1 MKTVTSV
8 TVTTVTTSVI
18 LLILSREVQRIIT
31 FSQLLSENS
40 CRYENKV
47 VTLRKSSYKDR
58 LGIMVETN
66 DRRLPVG
73 IQSFE
78 EIRKN
83 GYLYVDKTD
92 IIWQLANKG
101 KKYNYLSRPRRFGK
115 SVLVDTLE
123 SYFLGKKELF
133 EGLKIMQMETE
144 WVKRPVIRLDMS
156 RAGAEPDTLR
166 SYLDNIFE
174 QYEEEY
180 SLAPD
185 PTDSLADRF
194 NAIIVGAYEQT
205 GLQVAILI
213 DEYDSPLQHSWKTPQ
228 HEACTAIYRE
238 VFAILKADDKYEKF
252 VFITGI
258 TKFTQISLFSVLN
271 NLSNISFE
279 PEYAAL
285 CGITKE
291 EVVRDFKPEI
301 NKLASRKGWTFDEAV
316 AQLTAYYDGY
326 HFCHEN
332 MVDIFNPF
340 SLINALADSKLRN
353 YWASSGATSLLPKF
367 VDDLEIRL
375 KDFDHSALLDTI
387 IETSD
392 VTGGGAELFLYQSG
406 YLTIKGYVSGTY
418 LLGIPNSEVRQ
429 ALNEI
434 VLPTLAMRKNN
445 DLQSTQ
451 AFLNVHLSLG
461 NLPEAMKCLKALI
474 ADVPYSNKKLA
485 SMDMEERYRLIMSTI
500 FNAIGCRV
508 EVEKMIATGRIDM
521 VVEVTNFIYVLEL
534 KLSNNGGVDAA
545 EEQMKAKQYA
555 EPFKADKRKVIALAI
570 ELDDMG
576 KGLVDWKEV

>member
-1 MKTVTSV
+1 
-8 TVTTVTTSVI
+8 
-18 LLILSREVQRIIT
+18 
-31 FSQLLSENS
+31 
-40 CRYENKV
+40 
-47 VTLRKSSYKDR
+47 
-58 LGIMVETN
+58 MVETN
-66 DRRLPVG
+66 NRRLPVG

-78 EIRKN
+78 EIRKE

-92 IIWQLANKG
+92 IIWQLAQKG

-123 SYFLGKKELF
+123 AYFTGKKELF
-133 EGLKIMQMETE
+133 EELKIMQMEKE

-166 SYLDNIFE
+166 SYLNNIFR
-174 QYEEEY
+174 QYEKEY
-180 SLAPD
+180 SLVPN

-194 NAIIVGAYEQT
+194 NAIIVGSYEQT
-205 GLQVAILI
+205 GQQVAILI
-213 DEYDSPLQHSWKTPQ
+213 DEYDSPLQHSWKTPH
-228 HEACTAIYRE
+228 HEACTSIYRE

-279 PEYAAL
+279 PEYAAI

-291 EVVRDFKPEI
+291 EVLRDFKPEI
-301 NKLASRKGWTFDEAV
+301 SKLASRNGWTFDEAV

-326 HFCHEN
+326 HFSHEN

-367 VDDLEIRL
+367 VDDMEVRL
-375 KDFDHSALLDTI
+375 ADFDHSALLSTI

-406 YLTIKGYVSGTY
+406 YLTIKGYQMGVY
-418 LLGIPNSEVRQ
+418 ILGFPNNEVRQ
-429 ALNEI
+429 ALYET
-434 VLPTLAMRKNN
+434 VLPALTLRSTGGI
-445 DLQSTQ
+445 QSTQ
-451 AFLNVHLSLG
+451 SGLFLALQLG
-461 NLPEAMKCLKALI
+461 NLPQAMKCLKALI

-521 VVEVTNFIYVLEL
+521 VVETTNFVYVLEL
-534 KLSNNGGVDAA
+534 KLSNNGGIDAA
-545 EEQMKAKQYA
+545 TEQIRAKQYA
-555 EPFKADKRKVIALAI
+555 EPFKADKRKVVALAI
-570 ELDDMG
+570 ELDDKG
-576 KGLVDWKEV
+576 KGLINWKEV

>member
-1 MKTVTSV
+1 MAV
-8 TVTTVTTSVI
+8 
-18 LLILSREVQRIIT
+18 
-31 FSQLLSENS
+31 SENN
-40 CRYENKV
+40 RKFAIENQ
-47 VTLRKSSYKDR
+47 R
-58 LGIMVETN
+58 LGIMVEIN
-66 DRRLPVG
+66 DRKLPVG

-78 EIRKN
+78 KIRKE

-92 IIWQLANKG
+92 IIWQLANRNKT
-101 KKYNYLSRPRRFGK
+101 YNYLSRPRRFGK

-123 SYFLGKKELF
+123 AYFLGKKELF
-133 EGLKIMQMETE
+133 EGLKIMQLETE

-156 RAGAEPDTLR
+156 RAGAEPETLR
-166 SYLDNIFE
+166 SYLDITFDRLE
-174 QYEEEY
+174 KEY
-180 SLAPD
+180 GITPK
-185 PTDSLADRF
+185 PTAKLADRF
-194 NAIIVGAYEQT
+194 NAIIVGAYEQS
-205 GLQVAILI
+205 GQQVAILI
-213 DEYDSPLQHSWKTPQ
+213 DEYDSPLQHSWKTPY
-228 HEACTAIYRE
+228 HEACTAVYRE

-271 NLSNISFE
+271 NLSNISFDS
-279 PEYAAL
+279 EYAAL

-291 EVVRDFKPEI
+291 EVLRDFKPEI
-301 NKLASRKGWTFDEAV
+301 NKLAASKGWTFDEAV
-316 AQLTAYYDGY
+316 VQLTAYYDGY
-326 HFCHEN
+326 HFSHEN
-332 MVDIFNPF
+332 MVDVFNPF

-367 VDDLEIRL
+367 VDDMEIRL

-406 YLTIKGYVSGTY
+406 YLTIKGYINGTY
-418 LLGIPNSEVRQ
+418 LLGIPNFEVRQ

-445 DLQSTQ
+445 NLQSTQ

-521 VVEVTNFIYVLEL
+521 VVETTNFIYVLEL

-545 EEQMKAKQYA
+545 TEQMKAKQYA

>member
-1 MKTVTSV
+1 MAV
-8 TVTTVTTSVI
+8 
-18 LLILSREVQRIIT
+18 
-31 FSQLLSENS
+31 SEN
-40 CRYENKV
+40 N
-47 VTLRKSSYKDR
+47 RKFAIGKQR
-58 LGIMVETN
+58 LGIMVEIN
-66 DRRLPVG
+66 DRKLPVG

-78 EIRKN
+78 KIRKD

-92 IIWQLANKG
+92 IIWQLANRNKT
-101 KKYNYLSRPRRFGK
+101 YNYLSRPRRFGK
-115 SVLVDTLE
+115 SILVDTLQA
-123 SYFLGKKELF
+123 YFEGKKELF

-144 WVKRPVIRLDMS
+144 WVKHPVIRLDMS
-156 RAGAEPDTLR
+156 QAGAEQESLKG
-166 SYLDNIFE
+166 YLDYTFQE
-174 QYEEEY
+174 YE
-180 SLAPD
+180 SLYEIESRDNSP
-185 PTDSLADRF
+185 LATRLIE
-194 NAIIVGAYEQT
+194 IIKTAYNKT
-205 GLQVAILI
+205 GQQVAILI

-238 VFAILKADDKYEKF
+238 VFAVLKSQDKYEKF

-279 PEYAAL
+279 PEYAAI

-291 EVVRDFKPEI
+291 EVLRDFKPEI
-301 NKLASRKGWTFDEAV
+301 NKLAEYEDWTFDEAV

-326 HFCHEN
+326 HFSRRN
-332 MVDIFNPF
+332 MVDVFNPF
-340 SLINALADSKLRN
+340 SLINALADSDLKN

-367 VDDLEIRL
+367 VDNMEMRL
-375 KDFDHSALLDTI
+375 KDFENCPIDCDTL
-387 IETSD
+387 ETSD

-406 YLTIKGYVSGTY
+406 YLTIKGYMDDIY
-418 LLGIPNSEVRQ
+418 LLGIPNYEVRK
-429 ALNEI
+429 ALYRI
-434 VLPTLAMRKNN
+434 VLPALTLKTNA
-445 DLQSTQ
+445 QVITTQ
-451 AFLNVHLSLG
+451 NMLLYSLKLG

-485 SMDMEERYRLIMSTI
+485 SMNMEERYRLILSTI

-521 VVEVTNFIYVLEL
+521 VVETTNFIYVLEL

-545 EEQMKAKQYA
+545 TEQMKAKQYA

>member
-1 MKTVTSV
+1 MAV
-8 TVTTVTTSVI
+8 
-18 LLILSREVQRIIT
+18 
-31 FSQLLSENS
+31 SEN
-40 CRYENKV
+40 N
-47 VTLRKSSYKDR
+47 RKFAIGKQR
-58 LGIMVETN
+58 LGIMIETN
-66 DRRLPVG
+66 DRILPVG

-78 EIRKN
+78 EIRKG

-92 IIWQLANKG
+92 IIWQLANRG

-123 SYFLGKKELF
+123 AYFMGKKELF

-156 RAGAEPDTLR
+156 RAGAEPETLR
-166 SYLDNIFE
+166 SYLNNIFR
-174 QYEEEY
+174 QYEGEY

-194 NAIIVGAYEQT
+194 DAIIVGAYKQT
-205 GLQVAILI
+205 GQQVAILI

-291 EVVRDFKPEI
+291 EVLRDFKPEI
-301 NKLASRKGWTFDEAV
+301 NKLATRKEWTFDEAV

-332 MVDIFNPF
+332 MVDVFNPF
-340 SLINALADSKLRN
+340 SLINALADSKLKN

-367 VDDLEIRL
+367 VDNIEMRL
-375 KDFDHSALLDTI
+375 KDFENCPIDSDTL
-387 IETSD
+387 ETSD

-406 YLTIKGYVSGTY
+406 YLTIKGYMDEIY
-418 LLGIPNSEVRQ
+418 LLGIPNYEVRK
-429 ALNEI
+429 ALYKI
-434 VLPTLAMRKNN
+434 VLPALT
-445 DLQSTQ
+445 LQSNALVISTQ
-451 AFLNVHLSLG
+451 NMLLYSLKLG

-485 SMDMEERYRLIMSTI
+485 SMDMEERYRLILSTI

-521 VVEVTNFIYVLEL
+521 VVETTNFIYVLEL

-545 EEQMKAKQYA
+545 TEQIKAKQYA

-570 ELDDMG
+570 ELDDKG

>member
-1 MKTVTSV
+1 MAV
-8 TVTTVTTSVI
+8 
-18 LLILSREVQRIIT
+18 
-31 FSQLLSENS
+31 SEN
-40 CRYENKV
+40 N
-47 VTLRKSSYKDR
+47 RKFAIGKQR
-58 LGIMVETN
+58 LGIMVEIN
-66 DRRLPVG
+66 DRKLPVG

-78 EIRKN
+78 KIRKG

-92 IIWQLANKG
+92 IIWQLANRNKT
-101 KKYNYLSRPRRFGK
+101 YNYLSRPRRFGK

-123 SYFLGKKELF
+123 AYFMGKKELF

-156 RAGAEPDTLR
+156 RAGAEPETLR
-166 SYLDNIFE
+166 SYLNNIFR
-174 QYEEEY
+174 QYEGEY
-180 SLAPD
+180 SLVPD

-205 GLQVAILI
+205 GQQVAILI
-213 DEYDSPLQHSWKTPQ
+213 DEYDSPLQHSWKTPH

-271 NLSNISFE
+271 NLSNISFDS
-279 PEYAAL
+279 EYAAL

-291 EVVRDFKPEI
+291 EVLRDFKPEI
-301 NKLASRKGWTFDEAV
+301 NKLAASKGWTFDEAV
-316 AQLTAYYDGY
+316 VQLTAYYDGY
-326 HFCHEN
+326 HFSHEN
-332 MVDIFNPF
+332 MVDVFNPF

-367 VDDLEIRL
+367 VDDMEIRL

-406 YLTIKGYVSGTY
+406 YLTIKGYINGTY
-418 LLGIPNSEVRQ
+418 LLGIPNFEVRQ

-445 DLQSTQ
+445 NLQSTQ

-521 VVEVTNFIYVLEL
+521 VVETTNFIYVLEL

-545 EEQMKAKQYA
+545 TEQMKAKQYA

>member
-1 MKTVTSV
+1 MVV
-8 TVTTVTTSVI
+8 
-18 LLILSREVQRIIT
+18 
-31 FSQLLSENS
+31 SEN
-40 CRYENKV
+40 N
-47 VTLRKSSYKDR
+47 RKFAIGKQR

-66 DRRLPVG
+66 DRKLPVG

-78 EIRKN
+78 EIRKQ
-83 GYLYVDKTD
+83 GCLYVDKTD
-92 IIWQLANKG
+92 IIWQLANRG

-123 SYFLGKKELF
+123 TYFIGKKELF

-156 RAGAEPDTLR
+156 RAGAEPETLR
-166 SYLDNIFE
+166 SYLNNIFR
-174 QYEEEY
+174 QYEGEY

-194 NAIIVGAYEQT
+194 DAIIVGAYKQT
-205 GLQVAILI
+205 GQQVAILI
-213 DEYDSPLQHSWKTPQ
+213 DEYDSPLQHSWKTPY

-271 NLSNISFE
+271 NLSNISFDS
-279 PEYAAL
+279 EYAAL

-291 EVVRDFKPEI
+291 EVLRDFKPEI
-301 NKLASRKGWTFDEAV
+301 NKLAASKGWTFDEAV
-316 AQLTAYYDGY
+316 VQLTAYYDGY
-326 HFCHEN
+326 HFSHEN
-332 MVDIFNPF
+332 MVDVFNPF

-353 YWASSGATSLLPKF
+353 YWASSGATSLLLKF
-367 VDDLEIRL
+367 VDDMEIRL

-406 YLTIKGYVSGTY
+406 YLTIKGYINGTY
-418 LLGIPNSEVRQ
+418 LLGIPNFEVRQ

-445 DLQSTQ
+445 NLQSTQ

-461 NLPEAMKCLKALI
+461 NLSEAMKCLKALI

-521 VVEVTNFIYVLEL
+521 VVETTNFIYVLEL

-545 EEQMKAKQYA
+545 TEQMKAKQYA

>member
-1 MKTVTSV
+1 MAVWD
-8 TVTTVTTSVI
+8 
-18 LLILSREVQRIIT
+18 
-31 FSQLLSENS
+31 N
-40 CRYENKV
+40 N
-47 VTLRKSSYKDR
+47 RKFAVGNQR
-58 LGIMVETN
+58 LGIMVDIK
-66 DRRLPVG
+66 DRKLPVG

-78 EIRKN
+78 EIRKQ
-83 GYLYVDKTD
+83 GCLYVDKTD
-92 IIWQLANKG
+92 IIWQLANRG

-123 SYFLGKKELF
+123 SYFMGKKELF
-133 EGLKIMQMETE
+133 EGLKIMQLETE

-156 RAGAEPDTLR
+156 QAGAEPESIQ
-166 SYLDNIFE
+166 SYLDDVFNTLE
-174 QYEEEY
+174 LEY
-180 SLAPD
+180 GIVVRQNSSLAV
-185 PTDSLADRF
+185 RF
-194 NAIIVGAYEQT
+194 KNIIESAFNQT
-205 GLQVAILI
+205 GQQVAILI

-238 VFAILKADDKYEKF
+238 VFAVLKAQDKYEKF

-279 PEYAAL
+279 PEYAAI

-291 EVVRDFKPEI
+291 EVLRDFKPEI
-301 NKLASRKGWTFDEAV
+301 NKLAEYEDWTFDEAV
-316 AQLTAYYDGY
+316 ANLTSYYDGY
-326 HFCHEN
+326 HFSRRN
-332 MVDIFNPF
+332 MVDVFNPF
-340 SLINALADSKLRN
+340 SLINALADSDLKN

-367 VDDLEIRL
+367 VDDMEIKL
-375 KDFDHSALLDTI
+375 GNFDPCAILRQT

-406 YLTIKGYVSGTY
+406 YLTIKGYINGTY
-418 LLGIPNSEVRQ
+418 LLGIPNFEVRQ

-451 AFLNVHLSLG
+451 AFLNAHLSVG

-485 SMDMEERYRLIMSTI
+485 SMDMEERYRLILSTI

>member
-1 MKTVTSV
+1 
-8 TVTTVTTSVI
+8 
-18 LLILSREVQRIIT
+18 
-31 FSQLLSENS
+31 
-40 CRYENKV
+40 
-47 VTLRKSSYKDR
+47 
-58 LGIMVETN
+58 MVETN

-78 EIRKN
+78 KIRKD

-92 IIWQLANKG
+92 IIWQLANRG

-123 SYFLGKKELF
+123 AYFMGKKDLF

-156 RAGAEPDTLR
+156 RAGAEPETLR
-166 SYLDNIFE
+166 SYLNNIFK

-205 GLQVAILI
+205 GQQVAILI

-279 PEYAAL
+279 PEYAAI

-326 HFCHEN
+326 HFSHEN

-418 LLGIPNSEVRQ
+418 LLGIPNFEVRQ

>member
-1 MKTVTSV
+1 MAV
-8 TVTTVTTSVI
+8 
-18 LLILSREVQRIIT
+18 
-31 FSQLLSENS
+31 SEN
-40 CRYENKV
+40 N
-47 VTLRKSSYKDR
+47 RKFAIGNQR
-58 LGIMVETN
+58 LGIMVEIN
-66 DRRLPVG
+66 DRKLPVG

-78 EIRKN
+78 KIRKD

-92 IIWQLANKG
+92 IIWQLANRNKT
-101 KKYNYLSRPRRFGK
+101 YNYLSRPRRFGK

-123 SYFLGKKELF
+123 AYFMGKKELF
-133 EGLKIMQMETE
+133 EGLKIMQLETE

-156 RAGAEPDTLR
+156 RAGAEPETLR
-166 SYLDNIFE
+166 SYLDITFDRL
-174 QYEEEY
+174 EEEY
-180 SLAPD
+180 GITPK
-185 PTDSLADRF
+185 PTAKLADRF

-205 GLQVAILI
+205 GQQVAILI
-213 DEYDSPLQHSWKTPQ
+213 DEYDSPLQHSWKTPY
-228 HEACTAIYRE
+228 HEACTAVYRE

-279 PEYAAL
+279 PEYAAI

-291 EVVRDFKPEI
+291 EVLRDFKPEI
-301 NKLASRKGWTFDEAV
+301 NKLAEYEDWTFNEAV
-316 AQLTAYYDGY
+316 AKLTAYYDGY
-326 HFCHEN
+326 HFSRRN
-332 MVDIFNPF
+332 MVDVFNPF
-340 SLINALADSKLRN
+340 SLINALADSDLKN

-367 VDDLEIRL
+367 VDDMEIRL
-375 KDFDHSALLDTI
+375 KDFDHSALLGTI

-406 YLTIKGYVSGTY
+406 YLTIKGYINGTY
-418 LLGIPNSEVRQ
+418 LLGIPNFEVRQ

-521 VVEVTNFIYVLEL
+521 VVETTNFIYVLEL

-545 EEQMKAKQYA
+545 TEQMKAKQYA

-576 KGLVDWKEV
+576 KGLVDWKEVKFKIIKDYE

>member
-1 MKTVTSV
+1 
-8 TVTTVTTSVI
+8 
-18 LLILSREVQRIIT
+18 
-31 FSQLLSENS
+31 
-40 CRYENKV
+40 
-47 VTLRKSSYKDR
+47 
-58 LGIMVETN
+58 MVETN
-66 DRRLPVG
+66 NRRLPVG

-78 EIRKN
+78 EIRKE

-92 IIWQLANKG
+92 IIWQLAQKG
-101 KKYNYLSRPRRFGK
+101 KKYNYLSRPRRIGK

-123 SYFLGKKELF
+123 AYFTGKKELF
-133 EGLKIMQMETE
+133 EGLKIMQMEKE

-156 RAGAEPDTLR
+156 RAGAESDTLR
-166 SYLDNIFE
+166 SYLNNIFR
-174 QYEEEY
+174 QYEKEY
-180 SLAPD
+180 SLVPN

-194 NAIIVGAYEQT
+194 NAIIVGSYEQT
-205 GLQVAILI
+205 GQQVAILI
-213 DEYDSPLQHSWKTPQ
+213 DEYDSPLQHSWKTPH
-228 HEACTAIYRE
+228 HEACTSIYRE

-279 PEYAAL
+279 PEYAAI

-291 EVVRDFKPEI
+291 EVLRDFKPEI
-301 NKLASRKGWTFDEAV
+301 SKLASRNGWTFDEAV

-326 HFCHEN
+326 HFSHEN

-367 VDDLEIRL
+367 VND
-375 KDFDHSALLDTI
+375 SALLSTI

-406 YLTIKGYVSGTY
+406 YLTIKGYINGTY
-418 LLGIPNSEVRQ
+418 FLGIPNFEVKQ

-434 VLPTLAMRKNN
+434 VLPTLSMRKNH

-451 AFLNVHLSLG
+451 AFLNYYLSVG
-461 NLPEAMKCLKALI
+461 NLPEAMKCLKTLI

-521 VVEVTNFIYVLEL
+521 VVETTNFVYVLEL
-534 KLSNNGGVDAA
+534 KLSNNGGIDAA
-545 EEQMKAKQYA
+545 TEQIRAKQYA
-555 EPFKADKRKVIALAI
+555 EPFNADKRKVVALAI
-570 ELDDMG
+570 ELDDKG
-576 KGLVDWKEV
+576 KGLINWKEV

>member
-1 MKTVTSV
+1 
-8 TVTTVTTSVI
+8 
-18 LLILSREVQRIIT
+18 
-31 FSQLLSENS
+31 
-40 CRYENKV
+40 
-47 VTLRKSSYKDR
+47 
-58 LGIMVETN
+58 MVEIN

-78 EIRKN
+78 KIRED

-92 IIWQLANKG
+92 IIWQLANREKT
-101 KKYNYLSRPRRFGK
+101 YNYLSRPRRFGK

-123 SYFLGKKELF
+123 AYFLGKKELF

-156 RAGAEPDTLR
+156 RAGAAPESVR
-166 SYLDNIFE
+166 SYLDNAFHQLE
-174 QYEEEY
+174 SEY
-180 SLAPD
+180 DIAVRQDS
-185 PTDSLADRF
+185 SLADRF
-194 NAIIVGAYEQT
+194 DAIIQTAYNKT

-228 HEACTAIYRE
+228 HEACTVVYRE

-279 PEYAAL
+279 PNYAAI

-291 EVVRDFKPEI
+291 EVLRDFKPEI
-301 NKLASRKGWTFDEAV
+301 NKLAAKNDWTFDEAV
-316 AQLTAYYDGY
+316 AQLAAYYDGY

-332 MVDIFNPF
+332 MVDVFNPF
-340 SLINALADSKLRN
+340 SLINALADSKLKN
-353 YWASSGATSLLPKF
+353 YWASSGATSMLPKF
-367 VDDLEIRL
+367 VDNMEL
-375 KDFDHSALLDTI
+375 KLRNFDPCTI
-387 IETSD
+387 LRQTIETSD

-406 YLTIKGYVSGTY
+406 YLTIKGYQMGVY
-418 LLGIPNSEVRQ
+418 ILGFPNSEVRQ
-429 ALNEI
+429 ALYET
-434 VLPTLAMRKNN
+434 VLPALTLRGNSDIQSIQS
-445 DLQSTQ
+445 DL
-451 AFLNVHLSLG
+451 LLSIQLG

-521 VVEVTNFIYVLEL
+521 VVETTQYIYVLEL
-534 KLSNNGGVDAA
+534 KLSDNGGVDAA
-545 EEQMKAKQYA
+545 AEQIRAKQYA

-570 ELDDMG
+570 ELDDRG
-576 KGLVDWKEV
+576 KGLVDWKEVF

>member
-1 MKTVTSV
+1 
-8 TVTTVTTSVI
+8 
-18 LLILSREVQRIIT
+18 
-31 FSQLLSENS
+31 
-40 CRYENKV
+40 
-47 VTLRKSSYKDR
+47 
-58 LGIMVETN
+58 MVEIN
-66 DRRLPVG
+66 DRKLPVG

-78 EIRKN
+78 EIRKQ
-83 GYLYVDKTD
+83 GCLYVDKTD
-92 IIWQLANKG
+92 IIWQLANRG

-123 SYFLGKKELF
+123 AYFMGKKELF

-156 RAGAEPDTLR
+156 QAGAVPESVR
-166 SYLDNIFE
+166 SYLDDVFNTLE
-174 QYEEEY
+174 TEY
-180 SLAPD
+180 RIVVRQDSSLAV
-185 PTDSLADRF
+185 RF
-194 NAIIVGAYEQT
+194 KNIIETAYNKT

-213 DEYDSPLQHSWKTPQ
+213 DEYDSPLQHSWKTPY

-238 VFAILKADDKYEKF
+238 VFAILKADDRYEKF

-271 NLSNISFE
+271 NLSNISFDS
-279 PEYAAL
+279 EYAAL

-326 HFCHEN
+326 HFSHDN

-353 YWASSGATSLLPKF
+353 YWASSGATSMLPKF
-367 VDDLEIRL
+367 VDDMEIRL
-375 KDFDHSALLDTI
+375 KDFDNSALLDTI

-406 YLTIKGYVSGTY
+406 YLTIKGYINGTY
-418 LLGIPNSEVRQ
+418 LLGIPNFEVRQ

-485 SMDMEERYRLIMSTI
+485 SMDMEDRYRLIMSTI
-500 FNAIGCRV
+500 FYAIGCRV

-521 VVEVTNFIYVLEL
+521 VVENTNFIYVLEL

-545 EEQMKAKQYA
+545 AEQMKAKQYA

>member
-1 MKTVTSV
+1 
-8 TVTTVTTSVI
+8 
-18 LLILSREVQRIIT
+18 
-31 FSQLLSENS
+31 
-40 CRYENKV
+40 
-47 VTLRKSSYKDR
+47 
-58 LGIMVETN
+58 MVEIN
-66 DRRLPVG
+66 DRKLPVG

-78 EIRKN
+78 EIRKQ
-83 GYLYVDKTD
+83 GCLYVDKTD
-92 IIWQLANKG
+92 IIWQLANRG

-123 SYFLGKKELF
+123 TYFMGKKELF

-156 RAGAEPDTLR
+156 RAGAEPETLR
-166 SYLDNIFE
+166 SYLNNIFR
-174 QYEEEY
+174 QYEGEY
-180 SLAPD
+180 SLVPD

-205 GLQVAILI
+205 GQQVAILI
-213 DEYDSPLQHSWKTPQ
+213 DEYDSPLQHSWKTPH

-271 NLSNISFE
+271 NLSNISFDS
-279 PEYAAL
+279 EYAAL

-291 EVVRDFKPEI
+291 EVLRDFKPEI
-301 NKLASRKGWTFDEAV
+301 NKLAASKGWTFDEAV
-316 AQLTAYYDGY
+316 VQLTAYYDGY
-326 HFCHEN
+326 HFSHEN
-332 MVDIFNPF
+332 MVDVFNPF

-367 VDDLEIRL
+367 VDDMEIRL

-406 YLTIKGYVSGTY
+406 YLTIKGYINGTY
-418 LLGIPNSEVRQ
+418 LLGIPNFEVRQ

-445 DLQSTQ
+445 NLQSTQ

-521 VVEVTNFIYVLEL
+521 VVENTNFIYVLEL

-545 EEQMKAKQYA
+545 TEQMKAKQYA

>member
-1 MKTVTSV
+1 
-8 TVTTVTTSVI
+8 
-18 LLILSREVQRIIT
+18 
-31 FSQLLSENS
+31 
-40 CRYENKV
+40 
-47 VTLRKSSYKDR
+47 
-58 LGIMVETN
+58 MVEIN
-66 DRRLPVG
+66 DRKLPVG

-78 EIRKN
+78 KIRKD

-92 IIWQLANKG
+92 IIWQLANRNKT
-101 KKYNYLSRPRRFGK
+101 YNYLSRPRRFGK

-123 SYFLGKKELF
+123 AYFLGKKELF
-133 EGLKIMQMETE
+133 EGLKIMQLETE
-144 WVKRPVIRLDMS
+144 WVKRPVVRLDMS

-166 SYLDNIFE
+166 SYLNNIFS
-174 QYEEEY
+174 QYEEEF
-180 SLAPD
+180 SLDPD

-194 NAIIVGAYEQT
+194 NAIIVGAYKQT
-205 GLQVAILI
+205 GQQVAILI
-213 DEYDSPLQHSWKTPQ
+213 DEYDSPLQHSWKTPY

-271 NLSNISFE
+271 NLSNISFDS
-279 PEYAAL
+279 EYAAL

-291 EVVRDFKPEI
+291 EVLRDFKPEI
-301 NKLASRKGWTFDEAV
+301 NKLAASKGWTFDEAV
-316 AQLTAYYDGY
+316 VQLTAYYDGY
-326 HFCHEN
+326 HFSHEN
-332 MVDIFNPF
+332 MVDVFNPF

-367 VDDLEIRL
+367 VDDMEIRL

-406 YLTIKGYVSGTY
+406 YLTIKGYINGTY
-418 LLGIPNSEVRQ
+418 LLGIPNFEVRQ

-500 FNAIGCRV
+500 FYAIGCRV

-521 VVEVTNFIYVLEL
+521 VVENTNFIYVLEL

-545 EEQMKAKQYA
+545 TEQMKAKQYA

>member
-1 MKTVTSV
+1 MVV
-8 TVTTVTTSVI
+8 
-18 LLILSREVQRIIT
+18 
-31 FSQLLSENS
+31 SEN
-40 CRYENKV
+40 N
-47 VTLRKSSYKDR
+47 RKFAIGKQR

-66 DRRLPVG
+66 DRKLPVG

-78 EIRKN
+78 EIRKG

-92 IIWQLANKG
+92 IIWQLANRG

-123 SYFLGKKELF
+123 SYFMGKKELF
-133 EGLKIMQMETE
+133 EGLKIMQLETE

-156 RAGAEPDTLR
+156 RAGAEPETLR
-166 SYLDNIFE
+166 SYLDITFDRLE
-174 QYEEEY
+174 KEY
-180 SLAPD
+180 GITPK
-185 PTDSLADRF
+185 PTAKLADRF
-194 NAIIVGAYEQT
+194 DAIIVGAYEQT
-205 GLQVAILI
+205 GQQVAILI
-213 DEYDSPLQHSWKTPQ
+213 DEYDSPLQHSWKTPY

-271 NLSNISFE
+271 NLSNISFDS
-279 PEYAAL
+279 EYAAL

-291 EVVRDFKPEI
+291 EVLRDFKPEI
-301 NKLASRKGWTFDEAV
+301 NKLAASKGWTFDEAV
-316 AQLTAYYDGY
+316 VQLTAYYDGY
-326 HFCHEN
+326 HFSHEN
-332 MVDIFNPF
+332 MVDVFNPF

-367 VDDLEIRL
+367 VDDMEIRL

-406 YLTIKGYVSGTY
+406 YLTIKGYINGTY
-418 LLGIPNSEVRQ
+418 LLGIPNFEVRQ

-445 DLQSTQ
+445 NLQSTQ

-521 VVEVTNFIYVLEL
+521 VVEITNFIYVLEL

-545 EEQMKAKQYA
+545 TEQMKAKQYA

>member
-1 MKTVTSV
+1 MAVWKNNRKFA
-8 TVTTVTTSVI
+8 I
-18 LLILSREVQRIIT
+18 GKQR
-31 FSQLLSENS
+31 F
-40 CRYENKV
+40 
-47 VTLRKSSYKDR
+47 
-58 LGIMVETN
+58 GIMVETN
-66 DRRLPVG
+66 DRKLPVG

-78 EIRKN
+78 EIRKG

-92 IIWQLANKG
+92 IIWQLANRG

-123 SYFLGKKELF
+123 AYFMGKKELF

-166 SYLDNIFE
+166 SYLNNIFS
-174 QYEEEY
+174 QYEEEF
-180 SLAPD
+180 SLDPD

-194 NAIIVGAYEQT
+194 NAIIVGAYKQT

-228 HEACTAIYRE
+228 HEACTSIYRE
-238 VFAILKADDKYEKF
+238 VFAILKADDRYEKF

-271 NLSNISFE
+271 NLSNISFDS
-279 PEYAAL
+279 EYAAL

-316 AQLTAYYDGY
+316 AQLTANDDGD
-326 HFCHEN
+326 HFSQYN

-353 YWASSGATSLLPKF
+353 YWASSGATSMLPKF
-367 VDDLEIRL
+367 VDDMEIRL
-375 KDFDHSALLDTI
+375 KDFDNSALLDTI

-406 YLTIKGYVSGTY
+406 YLTIKGYINGTY
-418 LLGIPNSEVRQ
+418 LLGIPNFEVRQ

-500 FNAIGCRV
+500 FYAIGCRV

-521 VVEVTNFIYVLEL
+521 VVENTNFIYVLEL

-545 EEQMKAKQYA
+545 AEQMKAKQYA

>member
-1 MKTVTSV
+1 
-8 TVTTVTTSVI
+8 
-18 LLILSREVQRIIT
+18 
-31 FSQLLSENS
+31 
-40 CRYENKV
+40 
-47 VTLRKSSYKDR
+47 
-58 LGIMVETN
+58 MVETN
-66 DRRLPVG
+66 NRRFPVG

-78 EIRKN
+78 EIRKE

-92 IIWQLANKG
+92 IIWQLANEG
-101 KKYNYLSRPRRFGK
+101 KKYNYLSRPCRFGK

-123 SYFLGKKELF
+123 AYFMGKKELF
-133 EGLKIMQMETE
+133 EGLNIMEMEKE

-166 SYLDNIFE
+166 SYLNNIFR
-174 QYEEEY
+174 QYEKEY
-180 SLAPD
+180 SLVPA

-194 NAIIVGAYEQT
+194 DAIIVGSYEQT
-205 GLQVAILI
+205 GQQVAILI
-213 DEYDSPLQHSWKTPQ
+213 DEYDSPLQHSWKTPH

-279 PEYAAL
+279 PEYAAI

-291 EVVRDFKPEI
+291 EVLRDFKPEI
-301 NKLASRKGWTFDEAV
+301 SKLASRNGWTFDEAV
-316 AQLTAYYDGY
+316 AQLTTYYDGY
-326 HFCHEN
+326 HFSHEN

-367 VDDLEIRL
+367 VNDMEVRL
-375 KDFDHSALLDTI
+375 ADFNHSALLSTI

-406 YLTIKGYVSGTY
+406 YLTIKDYQMGVYI
-418 LLGIPNSEVRQ
+418 LGFPNNEVKQ
-429 ALNEI
+429 ALYET
-434 VLPTLAMRKNN
+434 VLPALTLRSAGGI
-445 DLQSTQ
+445 QSTQ
-451 AFLNVHLSLG
+451 SGLFLALQLG
-461 NLPEAMKCLKALI
+461 KLPEAMKSLKALI

-485 SMDMEERYRLIMSTI
+485 GMDMEERYRLILSTI

-521 VVEVTNFIYVLEL
+521 VVETTNFIYVLEL
-534 KLSNNGGVDAA
+534 KLSNNGGIDSAT
-545 EEQMKAKQYA
+545 EQIRAKQYT
-555 EPFKADKRKVIALAI
+555 EPFKADKRKVVAIAI
-570 ELDDMG
+570 ELDEKG
-576 KGLVDWKEV
+576 KGLVDLKEVPNIAASSI

>member
-1 MKTVTSV
+1 
-8 TVTTVTTSVI
+8 
-18 LLILSREVQRIIT
+18 
-31 FSQLLSENS
+31 
-40 CRYENKV
+40 
-47 VTLRKSSYKDR
+47 
-58 LGIMVETN
+58 MVETN
-66 DRRLPVG
+66 DRRLPAG

-78 EIRKN
+78 KIRKD

-92 IIWQLANKG
+92 IIWQLANRN

-123 SYFLGKKELF
+123 AYFMGKKELF
-133 EGLKIMQMETE
+133 EGLKIMQLETE

-156 RAGAEPDTLR
+156 RAGAEPETLR
-166 SYLDNIFE
+166 SYLDITFDRLE
-174 QYEEEY
+174 DEY
-180 SLAPD
+180 GITPK
-185 PTDSLADRF
+185 PTAQLADRF
-194 NAIIVGAYEQT
+194 DTIIQTAYKQT

-213 DEYDSPLQHSWKTPQ
+213 DEYDSPLQHSWKTPH
-228 HEACTAIYRE
+228 HEACTTIYRE

-279 PEYAAL
+279 PEYAAI

-291 EVVRDFKPEI
+291 EVLRDFKPEI
-301 NKLASRKGWTFDEAV
+301 NKLAEYEDWTFDEAV

-326 HFCHEN
+326 HFSRRN
-332 MVDIFNPF
+332 MVDVFNPF
-340 SLINALADSKLRN
+340 SLINALADSDLKN
-353 YWASSGATSLLPKF
+353 YWASSGANSLLPKF
-367 VDDLEIRL
+367 VNDMEI
-375 KDFDHSALLDTI
+375 KMKNFENCPIDSDTL
-387 IETSD
+387 ETSD

-406 YLTIKGYVSGTY
+406 YLTIKSYTEGIYM
-418 LLGIPNSEVRQ
+418 LGIPNYEVRK
-429 ALNEI
+429 ALYRI
-434 VLPTLAMRKNN
+434 VLPALTM
-445 DLQSTQ
+445 QSNAQVITTQ
-451 AFLNVHLSLG
+451 NMLLYSLKLG

-485 SMDMEERYRLIMSTI
+485 SMNMEERYRLILSTI

-521 VVEVTNFIYVLEL
+521 VVETTNFIYVLEL

-545 EEQMKAKQYA
+545 TEQMKAKQYA

>member
-1 MKTVTSV
+1 
-8 TVTTVTTSVI
+8 
-18 LLILSREVQRIIT
+18 
-31 FSQLLSENS
+31 
-40 CRYENKV
+40 
-47 VTLRKSSYKDR
+47 
-58 LGIMVETN
+58 MVEIN
-66 DRRLPVG
+66 DRKLPVG

-78 EIRKN
+78 EIREQ
-83 GYLYVDKTD
+83 GCLYVDKTD
-92 IIWQLANKG
+92 IIWQLANRG

-133 EGLKIMQMETE
+133 EGLKIMQLETE

-166 SYLDNIFE
+166 SYLNNIFS
-174 QYEEEY
+174 QYEEEF
-180 SLAPD
+180 SLDPD

-194 NAIIVGAYEQT
+194 NAIIVGAYKQT
-205 GLQVAILI
+205 GQQVAILI

-238 VFAILKADDKYEKF
+238 VFAILKADDRYEKF

-271 NLSNISFE
+271 NLSNISFDS
-279 PEYAAL
+279 EYAAL

-301 NKLASRKGWTFDEAV
+301 NKLAIRKGWTFDEAV

-326 HFCHEN
+326 HFSHDN

-353 YWASSGATSLLPKF
+353 YWASSGATSMLPKF
-367 VDDLEIRL
+367 VDDMEIRL
-375 KDFDHSALLDTI
+375 KDFDNSALLDTI

-406 YLTIKGYVSGTY
+406 YLTIKGYINGTY
-418 LLGIPNSEVRQ
+418 LLGIPNFEVRQ

-500 FNAIGCRV
+500 FYAIGCRV

-521 VVEVTNFIYVLEL
+521 VVENTNFIYVLEL

-545 EEQMKAKQYA
+545 AEQMKAKQYA

>member
-1 MKTVTSV
+1 
-8 TVTTVTTSVI
+8 
-18 LLILSREVQRIIT
+18 
-31 FSQLLSENS
+31 
-40 CRYENKV
+40 
-47 VTLRKSSYKDR
+47 
-58 LGIMVETN
+58 MVETN
-66 DRRLPVG
+66 NRRLPVG

-78 EIRKN
+78 EIRKE

-92 IIWQLANKG
+92 IIWQLAQKG

-123 SYFLGKKELF
+123 AYFTGKKELF
-133 EGLKIMQMETE
+133 EGLKIMQMEKE

-166 SYLDNIFE
+166 SYLNNIFR
-174 QYEEEY
+174 QYEKEY
-180 SLAPD
+180 SLVPN

-194 NAIIVGAYEQT
+194 NAIIVGSYEQT
-205 GLQVAILI
+205 GQQVAILI
-213 DEYDSPLQHSWKTPQ
+213 DEYDSPLQHSWKTPH
-228 HEACTAIYRE
+228 HEACTSIYRE

-279 PEYAAL
+279 PEYAAI

-291 EVVRDFKPEI
+291 EVLRDFKPEI
-301 NKLASRKGWTFDEAV
+301 SKLASRNGWTFDEAV
-316 AQLTAYYDGY
+316 AQLTACYDGY
-326 HFCHEN
+326 HFSHEN

-367 VDDLEIRL
+367 VDDMEVRL
-375 KDFDHSALLDTI
+375 ADFDHSALLSTI

-406 YLTIKGYVSGTY
+406 YLTIKGYQMGVY
-418 LLGIPNSEVRQ
+418 ILGFPNNEVRQ
-429 ALNEI
+429 ALYET
-434 VLPTLAMRKNN
+434 VLPALTLRSAGGI
-445 DLQSTQ
+445 QSTQ
-451 AFLNVHLSLG
+451 SGLFLALQLG
-461 NLPEAMKCLKALI
+461 NLPQVMKCLKALI

-508 EVEKMIATGRIDM
+508 EVEKMIVTGRIDM
-521 VVEVTNFIYVLEL
+521 VVEATNIIYVLEL
-534 KLSNNGGVDAA
+534 KLSNNGGIDAA
-545 EEQMKAKQYA
+545 TEQIRAKQYA
-555 EPFKADKRKVIALAI
+555 EPFNADKRKVVALAI
-570 ELDDMG
+570 ELDDKG

>member
-1 MKTVTSV
+1 
-8 TVTTVTTSVI
+8 
-18 LLILSREVQRIIT
+18 
-31 FSQLLSENS
+31 
-40 CRYENKV
+40 
-47 VTLRKSSYKDR
+47 
-58 LGIMVETN
+58 MVETN
-66 DRRLPVG
+66 DRKLPVG

-78 EIRKN
+78 EIRKG

-92 IIWQLANKG
+92 IIWQLANRG

-123 SYFLGKKELF
+123 AYFLGKRELF
-133 EGLKIMQMETE
+133 EGLKIMQLETE
-144 WVKRPVIRLDMS
+144 WAKRPVIRLDMS
-156 RAGAEPDTLR
+156 QAGAEPESVR
-166 SYLDNIFE
+166 SYLDDVFHTLE
-174 QYEEEY
+174 TEYEIVVRQDS
-180 SLAPD
+180 SLAV
-185 PTDSLADRF
+185 RF
-194 NAIIVGAYEQT
+194 KNIIETAYNKT

-213 DEYDSPLQHSWKTPQ
+213 DEYDAPLQHSWKTPH
-228 HEACTAIYRE
+228 HEACTSIYRE
-238 VFAILKADDKYEKF
+238 VFAVLKSQDKYEKF

-279 PEYAAL
+279 PEYAAI

-291 EVVRDFKPEI
+291 EVLRDFKPEI
-301 NKLASRKGWTFDEAV
+301 SKLAEYEDWTYDEAV

-326 HFCHEN
+326 HFSRRN
-332 MVDIFNPF
+332 MVDVFNPF
-340 SLINALADSKLRN
+340 SLINALADSDLKN

-367 VDDLEIRL
+367 VDDMEIRL
-375 KDFDHSALLDTI
+375 RDFDHSALLSTT

-392 VTGGGAELFLYQSG
+392 VTGGGPELFLYQSG
-406 YLTIKGYVSGTY
+406 YLTIKGYMNGTY
-418 LLGIPNSEVRQ
+418 LLGIPNFEVKQ

-434 VLPTLAMRKNN
+434 VLPTLAMRKSN

-451 AFLNVHLSLG
+451 AFLNYHLSVG

-485 SMDMEERYRLIMSTI
+485 SMDMEERYRLILSTI

-521 VVEVTNFIYVLEL
+521 VVETTNFIYVLEL
-534 KLSNNGGVDAA
+534 KLSNNGGIDAA
-545 EEQMKAKQYA
+545 TEQMRAKQYA
-555 EPFKADKRKVIALAI
+555 EPFKADKRKMTALAI
-570 ELDDMG
+570 ELDEKG
-576 KGLVDWKEV
+576 KGLVDWKEVVN